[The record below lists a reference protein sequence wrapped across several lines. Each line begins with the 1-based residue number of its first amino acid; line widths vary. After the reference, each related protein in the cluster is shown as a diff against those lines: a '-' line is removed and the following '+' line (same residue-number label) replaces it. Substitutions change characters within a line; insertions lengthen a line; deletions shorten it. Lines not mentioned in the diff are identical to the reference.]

1 MTGRHPRP
9 RPERAWPGAEIR
21 AAGAVLYRYADAGIE
36 VSVIHRPSHD
46 DWSFP
51 KGKLEPDEHVL
62 LAAVREVA
70 EETGIRPVLGRP
82 LATVRYQVEG
92 GPKRVDYWAARVAD
106 PAAEPAFLP
115 GDEVDRLDWLPVP
128 AARARLSYAH
138 DARLLERLVAPAAD
152 GGPAAGDT
160 VPCVLLR
167 HAAAGRKNAWHGDD
181 VLRPLD
187 ERGTADAAMLAR
199 LLACYGVQRVI
210 SSAAERCLG
219 TVRPYAE
226 RIGVPIEAEPA
237 FTVSADG
244 GDRTKAARQRMAE
257 LLAHPSPMVICG
269 HRENLPMLL
278 SAARDV
284 LRGAPPGDEWTP
296 PKAGFWVLH
305 IAGENLSAVEH
316 HTVTS

>member
-1 MTGRHPRP
+1 VTGRHGRS
-9 RPERAWPGAEIR
+9 RPERARPGAEVR
-21 AAGAVLYRYADAGIE
+21 AAGAVLYRYADEGVE
-36 VSVIHRPSHD
+36 VAVIHRPRHD

-51 KGKLEPDEHVL
+51 KGKLEPGEHVL

-106 PAAEPAFLP
+106 PAAEAAFLP
-115 GDEVDRLDWLPVP
+115 GDEVDQLDWLPLP
-128 AARARLSYAH
+128 AAKARLTYAH
-138 DARLLERLVAPAAD
+138 DTRLLERLVAPAAG
-152 GGPAAGDT
+152 GGPEAGDT

-167 HAAAGRKNAWHGDD
+167 HASAGRKSAWHGDD
-181 VLRPLD
+181 LLRPLD
-187 ERGTADAAMLAR
+187 ERGAADAAVLAR
-199 LLACYGVQRVI
+199 LLACYGEQRVV

-237 FTVSADG
+237 FTVQANG
-244 GDRTKAARQRMAE
+244 GDRTEAARRCMAE
-257 LLAHPSPMVICG
+257 LIAHPSPMVICG
-269 HRENLPMLL
+269 HRENLPVLF
-278 SAARDV
+278 AQARDI

-305 IAGENLSAVEH
+305 IAGQTLSAVEH
-316 HTVTS
+316 HTVTT